1 MQTRRPSLTG
11 TRQGTSPWR
20 TCTSV
25 LTPEMDRFK
34 PDSEPPLWP
43 MCLLFIRS
51 TFPLMNVAAT
61 SAIRAEKGHWKC
73 GKHRCHPNGRMY
85 FGHHPHHPPPLRA
98 GQGGSSRT
106 LALKAGSPQPR
117 WRFNAP
123 KLSART
129 GRPSPAGSLSLPRPR
144 AAVGGGLGGRRPLP
158 APAAPAVEKRR
169 LRLAARRGRRRPA
182 PRAAGRASTAE
193 TCSKPGTPAAARA
206 PSTAAAAGSDAQS
219 AGPCPLRLAVAPPP
233 PASRVA
239 LRPRG

>member
-1 MQTRRPSLTG
+1 
-11 TRQGTSPWR
+11 
-20 TCTSV
+20 
-25 LTPEMDRFK
+25 MDRFK

-129 GRPSPAGSLSLPRPR
+129 GRPPQALSPSRGPGRPSGAAWAGGARCPPRRLPLWKSGGCGLRRGAGDGGPPLGRQAGPRRPR
-144 AAVGGGLGGRRPLP
+144 LAQSQGRQPLP
-158 APAAPAVEKRR
+158 APPAR
-169 LRLAARRGRRRPA
+169 
-182 PRAAGRASTAE
+182 
-193 TCSKPGTPAAARA
+193 
-206 PSTAAAAGSDAQS
+206 
-219 AGPCPLRLAVAPPP
+219 PLRPGATRRAQ
-233 PASRVA
+233 ARV
-239 LRPRG
+239 PSGSP